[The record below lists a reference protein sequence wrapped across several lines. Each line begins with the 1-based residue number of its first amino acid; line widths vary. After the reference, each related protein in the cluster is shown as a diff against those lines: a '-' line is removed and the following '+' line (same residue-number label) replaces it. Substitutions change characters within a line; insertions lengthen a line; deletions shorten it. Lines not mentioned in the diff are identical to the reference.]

1 MKTKKLKKKVIKS
14 NKLILKKTNKTK
26 VKKNKKSINELKKTI
41 KKLLKKRYNKT
52 RFKLKKYKKS
62 KSLGKNKK
70 KLNRIQYGCSKK
82 QLGGGPEIQP
92 FTDVSRFVGRELDSL
107 KYTSL
112 GVEKML

>member
-26 VKKNKKSINELKKTI
+26 VKKNKKSINELKRTI
-41 KKLLKKRYNKT
+41 KKLLKKRYNKNGL
-52 RFKLKKYKKS
+52 KLKKNKKS
-62 KSLGKNKK
+62 KSLGKTKK

-92 FTDVSRFVGRELDSL
+92 FTDVSRFVGTELHSL
-107 KYTSL
+107 KDTLL
-112 GVEKML
+112 GEEKI